1 MHNSAG
7 SCTHHNSNMHVVQTN
22 SNRVISVSDLE
33 MLVDQ
38 GEQLIA
44 LGNGDDENILAG

>member
-1 MHNSAG
+1 
-7 SCTHHNSNMHVVQTN
+7 MHVVQTN

>member
-1 MHNSAG
+1 
-7 SCTHHNSNMHVVQTN
+7 MHVVQIN
-22 SNRVISVSDLE
+22 SSRVISVSDLE

-44 LGNGDDENILAG
+44 LANGDGENILAG